1 MQKTFLSSLLITIV
15 LNLLIKPIALF
26 GVDATVQNRVGPEE
40 YGLYF
45 SLLNLSV
52 ILNMLLDLGINNY
65 TTKRI
70 AQRPEIAKRYFGKI
84 FSFRILLFLV
94 YFVILL
100 VFGLVLNYSSK
111 AIFILSILAVNQFF
125 VMSIAYCRSHF
136 SGFHFFRLDAFISIL
151 DRFLLILIGGL
162 FLFLPFQKMKMTIEL
177 FVWIQFFC
185 YFVSFCIAVFLL
197 LKHIERPFLKWD
209 LSFSLSFVKRSLPYA
224 VLVVLMLLYT
234 RLDGVML
241 ERIHPNGAY
250 ESGIFAQGFR
260 LLDALFMFGMIF
272 ASLLFPMFSKQLKN
286 DVSGIKPL
294 LKTSGNLLIS
304 GAILIV
310 LVTTYNAYYLLSLI
324 YERANESVPAFQ
336 WLMLGFLA
344 ICMNFI
350 FGTLLTANGNLRV
363 LNISSAI
370 GILLNIGLNFY
381 LIPSHGAVGSAFAS
395 FVTQSFIAVIQ
406 FFYCLKIFKLTIS
419 VKTIFNYFMF
429 IILLVLLS
437 NWQFS
442 SDFLIPFQLSVG
454 LILMFVF
461 SFVDLKNVKDLVL
474 RNPNFK

>member
-1 MQKTFLSSLLITIV
+1 
-15 LNLLIKPIALF
+15 
-26 GVDATVQNRVGPEE
+26 
-40 YGLYF
+40 
-45 SLLNLSV
+45 
-52 ILNMLLDLGINNY
+52 
-65 TTKRI
+65 
-70 AQRPEIAKRYFGKI
+70 
-84 FSFRILLFLV
+84 
-94 YFVILL
+94 
-100 VFGLVLNYSSK
+100 
-111 AIFILSILAVNQFF
+111 
-125 VMSIAYCRSHF
+125 
-136 SGFHFFRLDAFISIL
+136 
-151 DRFLLILIGGL
+151 
-162 FLFLPFQKMKMTIEL
+162 
-177 FVWIQFFC
+177 
-185 YFVSFCIAVFLL
+185 
-197 LKHIERPFLKWD
+197 
-209 LSFSLSFVKRSLPYA
+209 VKRGLPYA

>member
-1 MQKTFLSSLLITIV
+1 MQKTFLSSLIITIF
-15 LNLLIKPIALF
+15 LNLLIKPLALF
-26 GVDATVQNRVGPEE
+26 GIDASVQNRVGPEE

-70 AQRPEIAKRYFGKI
+70 AQRPDIAKRYFGKI
-84 FSFRILLFLV
+84 FSFRILLFLL
-94 YFVILL
+94 YFSILL
-100 VFGLVLNYSSK
+100 VFALVLNYSGK
-111 AIFILSILAVNQFF
+111 ALFILSILSVNQFF

-136 SGFHFFRLDAFISIL
+136 AGFHFFKLDAFISVL
-151 DRFLLILIGGL
+151 DRFLLIVIGGF
-162 FLFLPFQKMKMTIEL
+162 FLFMPFAKMKMTIEL

-185 YFVSFCIAVFLL
+185 YLTSFCVAVFLL
-197 LKHIERPFLKWD
+197 FKHIERPFLKWD
-209 LSFSLSFVKRSLPYA
+209 LPFSLSFVKRSLPYA

-286 DVSGIKPL
+286 DFSGIKPL

-336 WLMLGFLA
+336 WLMIGFLA

-370 GILLNIGLNFY
+370 GIILNIGLNFY

-395 FVTQSFIAVIQ
+395 FVTQTFIAVIQ

-419 VKTIFNYFMF
+419 IKTILNYLVF
-429 IILLVLLS
+429 ITLLVLLS
-437 NWQFS
+437 NWQFD
-442 SDFLIPFQLSVG
+442 SDFLIPVQLFVG
-454 LILMFVF
+454 ALLMFML

>member
-1 MQKTFLSSLLITIV
+1 MQKTFLSSLLITII
-15 LNLLIKPIALF
+15 LNLLIKPLALF

-84 FSFRILLFLV
+84 FSFRIILFIL
-94 YFVILL
+94 YFSILF
-100 VFGLVLNYSSK
+100 VFAFCLNYSGK
-111 AIFILSILAVNQFF
+111 ALFILSILAINQFF

-136 SGFHFFRLDAFISIL
+136 AGFHFFRLDALISVL
-151 DRFLLILIGGL
+151 DRFLLILIGGS
-162 FLFLPFQKMKMTIEL
+162 FLFMPFAKMKMTIEL

-185 YFVSFCIAVFLL
+185 YLTSFCVAVFLL
-197 LKHIERPFLKWD
+197 LKHIEKPFLKWD

-224 VLVVLMLLYT
+224 ILVVLMLLYT

-286 DVSGIKPL
+286 DISGIKPL

-310 LVTTYNAYYLLSLI
+310 IVATYNAFFLLSLI
-324 YERANESVPAFQ
+324 YEHANESVPAFQ
-336 WLMLGFLA
+336 WLMIGFLA

-370 GILLNIGLNFY
+370 GILLNVGLNFY

-395 FVTQSFIAVIQ
+395 FVTQTFIAIIQ
-406 FFYCLKIFKLTIS
+406 FLYCIKIFKLTIS
-419 VKTIFNYFMF
+419 VKTIFNYLIF
-429 IILLVLLS
+429 ISLLITLS
-437 NWQFS
+437 QWQLK
-442 SDFLIPFQLSVG
+442 SDFLIPFQLLVG
-454 LILMFVF
+454 VLLMFIL